1 MLVTNFMSADE
12 YVRWIDHNT
21 YIILIHQSYRITR
34 MYKWEHEWS
43 TSYLYF
49 HALTHTQR
57 TLCIWTASMSYD
69 HVSTYPKADIDNNWS
84 FARKFQAFN
93 DFHCCQD
100 HWVLQKC
107 QLCWSKH
114 RWGLSVLS
122 CPKILPKTVK
132 QPFGTLQSNGPI
144 NCLTQLCRL
153 TFCQRQFVVMGNYA
167 LTKPEVWKSIM
178 IFCNSVQHYFCQLY
192 PEMQLTHIKSE
203 LIGDL
208 TCQTLKLK
216 LRN

>member
-1 MLVTNFMSADE
+1 MFGWKRVSNNAKLSIWNLLHYQALQSSQSSDWWKWMKSTFNAIE
-12 YVRWIDHNT
+12 YVRCIDHNT

-43 TSYLYF
+43 TSYLHF
-49 HALTHTQR
+49 HALTHTER
-57 TLCIWTASMSYD
+57 TLRIWTASMSYD

-132 QPFGTLQSNGPI
+132 QPFGP
-144 NCLTQLCRL
+144 
-153 TFCQRQFVVMGNYA
+153 
-167 LTKPEVWKSIM
+167 
-178 IFCNSVQHYFCQLY
+178 
-192 PEMQLTHIKSE
+192 
-203 LIGDL
+203 
-208 TCQTLKLK
+208 
-216 LRN
+216 